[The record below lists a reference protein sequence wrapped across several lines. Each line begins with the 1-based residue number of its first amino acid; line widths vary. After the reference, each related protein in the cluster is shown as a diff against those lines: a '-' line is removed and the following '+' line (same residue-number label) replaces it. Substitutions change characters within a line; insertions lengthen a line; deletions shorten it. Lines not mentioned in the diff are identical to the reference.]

1 MYIMISA
8 NLVNIAGNYI
18 LIYGKFGLPAL
29 GVVGAGISTLTARI
43 LMFAAFA
50 VLFYRSLRY
59 RRYLVGYKRGKYNFT
74 DILSWAGWSVYRW
87 DWKLPCSV
95 LREL

>member
-1 MYIMISA
+1 MISA

-50 VLFYRSLRY
+50 V
-59 RRYLVGYKRGKYNFT
+59 
-74 DILSWAGWSVYRW
+74 
-87 DWKLPCSV
+87 
-95 LREL
+95 

>member
-1 MYIMISA
+1 MISA

-43 LMFAAFA
+43 LMFVAFA
-50 VLFYRSLRY
+50 VLFYRNLRY

-74 DILSWAGWSVYRW
+74 DILSLNKMGWMVG
-87 DWKLPCSV
+87 LQMGLETAL